1 MIDSIK
7 VDWSFVSADV
17 QKKEVAVIKKNVFG
31 LLIFAI
37 VLSMMT
43 AVNVSAQMKLGYIDI
58 QRVLVT
64 DQESIDAQ
72 EKWDAEYQAVIQEL
86 QRMEEE
92 LTVDLEALNQ
102 QSLLLSEEKRQERQQ
117 ELNDRYLEM
126 QQFQQD
132 KDQELADRQT
142 ELMQPIY
149 DKINAAIRVIRDR
162 GDYDFIF
169 DTAYLLDAKDVYDLT
184 DELLEEL

>member
-1 MIDSIK
+1 M
-7 VDWSFVSADV
+7 V
-17 QKKEVAVIKKNVFG
+17 KKNVFG
-31 LLIFAI
+31 LLII
-37 VLSMMT
+37 VIFLGMMA
-43 AVNVSAQMKLGYIDI
+43 AVNVSAQLKLGYIDI

-72 EKWDAEYQAVIQEL
+72 EQWDAEYQAVIQEL

-102 QSLLLSEEKRQERQQ
+102 QSLLLSEEKRQEREQA
-117 ELNDRYLEM
+117 LNNRYLEM
-126 QQFQQD
+126 QQYQQD
-132 KDQELADRQT
+132 KDQELGERQT

-149 DKINAAIRVIRDR
+149 NKINAAIRVIRDR
-162 GDYDFIF
+162 GGYDFIF
-169 DTAYLLDAKDVYDLT
+169 DTAYLLDAQDAYDLT